1 MVDVIFILHAF
12 RPIWRRDALN
22 DRQTSAGELLALARD
37 PRHPSGHGQKGT
49 LPRSLSASAVSL
61 IMPQDGE
68 ETEMLEDASLF
79 RLADIVPSVMHHQ
92 Q

>member
-1 MVDVIFILHAF
+1 MTDKRQRVNC
-12 RPIWRRDALN
+12 WRSHV
-22 DRQTSAGELLALARD
+22 T

-49 LPRSLSASAVSL
+49 APRPRSASAVSL
-61 IMPQDGE
+61 MMPQDGE